1 MPSIADGQ
9 FPRFVWRDGK
19 RRLWNPIYRKA
30 LVNRPEERVRLRII
44 EYLLD
49 TGWSKYRISTEEK
62 LGDEPTRSPLRTDII
77 CYSGSF
83 DPEILIEC
91 KAEEVNI
98 SEEAALQTARYNR
111 TVGAPYLL
119 LTNGRRDFW
128 YQIEEDTVSSLARPP
143 DRLDKESK
151 KIDRSFRYWS
161 ERGFAGK
168 QAGPGLREWLE
179 SALSNFWTGPGI
191 ETRYLE
197 FDSRPTGIPLSH
209 YYGIR
214 KFQHEQL
221 AVSFISTPAGDSNL
235 YAVLN
240 RDGQNTGLIEIHLD
254 QLEERTGDS
263 GLIFTER
270 KQESFDAEKECELD
284 LRKPPGEDID
294 ELPSKLLTIFK
305 KSY

>member
-9 FPRFVWRDGK
+9 FPRFTWRNGK
-19 RRLWNPIYRKA
+19 RLLWNPIYRKT

-44 EYLLD
+44 EFLLE

-62 LGDEPTRSPLRTDII
+62 LADDPARSPLRTDII

-91 KAEEVNI
+91 KAEEVKI
-98 SEEAALQTARYNR
+98 REEAALQTARYNR

-128 YQIEEDTVSSLARPP
+128 YQIEGDTISSLDSLP
-143 DRLDKESK
+143 DRLDQESEK
-151 KIDRSFRYWS
+151 ADRSFRFWM

-168 QAGPGLREWLE
+168 KARPDLREWLE
-179 SALSNFWTGPGI
+179 SALSNFWTSPGI

-197 FDSRPTGIPLSH
+197 FDSRPTGVPLSH

-214 KFQHEQL
+214 KYPDEQL
-221 AVSFISTPAGDSNL
+221 AVSFISTPSGGSNL
-235 YAVLN
+235 NAVLN
-240 RDGQNTGLIEIHLD
+240 RDGQNTGLIEIQLD
-254 QLEERTGDS
+254 QLGQRAGES
-263 GLIFTER
+263 GLMFTEH
-270 KQESFDAEKECELD
+270 KKETFNAEKEMDLD
-284 LRKPPGEDID
+284 LRKPPGKNID
-294 ELPSKLLTIFK
+294 ELPPKFLTIFK